1 MKKPLKIT
9 GVVLISILAVTA
21 LAIRGYKVMKQIEHN
36 EMVKIVKSEEVKT
49 LIEKRLKFL
58 DSNAL
63 SEQGVIKK
71 YEIDNNSIQHNPMGG
86 IMFTVFV
93 NDDKELGVT
102 YIINKN
108 NDGSYYSS
116 GSYSSKLDKL
126 LKKKNNE

>member
-9 GVVLISILAVTA
+9 GVVLISILAVMA
-21 LAIRGYKVMKQIEHN
+21 LAIGGYKVMKQIEHN